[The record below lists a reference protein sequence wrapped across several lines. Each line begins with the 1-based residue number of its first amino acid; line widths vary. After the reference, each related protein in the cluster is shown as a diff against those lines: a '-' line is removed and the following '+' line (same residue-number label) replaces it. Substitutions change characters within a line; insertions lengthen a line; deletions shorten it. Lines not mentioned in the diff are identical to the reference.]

1 MSSTA
6 LRAEILDASGRAI
19 VSGQVAASSWI
30 AACAAASGPERGVGT
45 PEAEARLT
53 SAGAPEEAR
62 LMAGRRGL
70 WHTRPRPGDSPRPGW
85 CPAPAREVPTGRRRR
100 ALIAGTDSP

>member
-6 LRAEILDASGRAI
+6 LRTGVLDASGRAT

-53 SAGAPEEAR
+53 SAGRAR
-62 LMAGRRGL
+62 GGAAHGGAQGPLA
-70 WHTRPRPGDSPRPGW
+70 HSPQ
-85 CPAPAREVPTGRRRR
+85 AR
-100 ALIAGTDSP
+100 